1 MKQEEQLLYF
11 ARLALQAADVALTQ
25 RAEARRLHRQR
36 LPLFA
41 DLLVRDLAGE
51 QSPYDD
57 SDLEDLFTDEAES
70 DSGGHDQGPAAA
82 SASERGA
89 QAETTPEPPP
99 ETTPEPPP
107 ETTPEPPPE
116 TTPEPP
122 PNPNDQ
128 AESETEQA
136 VESHATLEALE
147 RELSAHKEAAEARQ
161 QALKVKIA
169 DLESR
174 LRAAPLT
181 EPERNEPERNE
192 PAPKA
197 DPIFD
202 LRAQVSRANEA
213 RRRGDIPAA
222 LASFK
227 HIEVTCR
234 RYWDG
239 TKDGPSGMAGET
251 IVACL
256 CAQAELGPRDDG
268 LSKLEEAHEIARTI
282 THGSRGTAR
291 GDQLVH
297 VSSLLAHTLYSS
309 GKTERARQVA
319 QGALD
324 LLKRRTPKQNSNVN
338 SYLRAL
344 RALVKRI
351 EARSPRQVE
360 RA

>member
-25 RAEARRLHRQR
+25 RAEVRRLHRQR
-36 LPLFA
+36 LPLLA

-57 SDLEDLFTDEAES
+57 SDLEDLFTDGPES
-70 DSGGHDQGPAAA
+70 DSGGHDQEPAAA
-82 SASERGA
+82 SASARGA

-99 ETTPEPPP
+99 ETTTEPPP
-107 ETTPEPPPE
+107 ETTPEPPTE
-116 TTPEPP
+116 TT
-122 PNPNDQ
+122 PNDQ

-136 VESHATLEALE
+136 AESHATLEALE
-147 RELSAHKEAAEARQ
+147 RELSAHQEAAEARQ

-227 HIEVTCR
+227 HIELTCR

-239 TKDGPSGMAGET
+239 TKDGTSGTAGET

-256 CAQAELGPRDDG
+256 CAQAELSPRDDG
-268 LSKLEEAHEIARTI
+268 LTKLEEAHEIARTI
-282 THGSRGTAR
+282 THGSRSTAR

-319 QGALD
+319 HGALD

-351 EARSPRQVE
+351 EGRSPRQVE